1 MTTTTANLPQT
12 LTSFTAPTTAIVA
25 DCSGVRAGLP
35 PQTPAAAH
43 GRRHIRSSRPERV
56 HLRLVAWLALLL
68 SAGAQA
74 QVGPDAEGLLI
85 RSAGG
90 DWRESVAL
98 ETSVDFDI
106 RGLLARVTVS
116 QRYVNDSGEWLEGR
130 YLLPLPGDAAVDTLR
145 LHVGD
150 RVIEGEIQE
159 KEQAQATYQQAAASG
174 QTASLVEQRRD
185 NLFSTAVA
193 NIGPGQSVEIEIG
206 YWQSVQF
213 VDNAFSVA
221 LPMTLTPRYQA
232 EGNADFAEVD
242 APIVG
247 AEAAPTAIDLGEAFE
262 PSISLFVDLDAGVP
276 LASVTS
282 PTHAIRVE
290 SQEGNRYTV
299 ELADLVESADRDF
312 ELRWTPRASNVP
324 QQAVFTQSVD
334 GEHYAL
340 VMLVPPTLAV
350 EPVAREL
357 ILVVDNSGSMHGE
370 SMSQAIAALDRAL
383 SRLRPGD
390 RFNVVRFDHTTEA
403 VFEQS
408 VPADT
413 GNVARA
419 RQFVQRLTA
428 DGGTELGPALTLA
441 FGSPPVPGYLR
452 QVVLITDA
460 AVGNEQQLLQQIDT
474 TRGDARLFAVG
485 IGSAPNDHFLRRAVE
500 LGRGSQVIV
509 RDTAEVDARTDTL
522 LARLDQPALR
532 DLSVD
537 WAQNAETY
545 PPRLPDLYLGE
556 PLQVV
561 SKLSALSGEV
571 QVRGQSRH
579 QVWQQRASL
588 ATALPGD
595 GVARLWA
602 RSKVTALEDELRDGA
617 DPEVVRSQVLDIA
630 LRHHLVTRYTSLVAV
645 DKTPARPDDADLASA
660 TFANATPAGS
670 LGYAQGATS
679 ARTQLA
685 LAIALAFLALLALG
699 RRQQRSIE

>member
-1 MTTTTANLPQT
+1 MTALPQT
-12 LTSFTAPTTAIVA
+12 LDSSAATTAMTVA
-25 DCSGVRAGLP
+25 VSPGVRAGIP

-43 GRRHIRSSRPERV
+43 GRRLIRSARPERV
-56 HLRLVAWLALLL
+56 HLRLVAWLTLLL
-68 SAGAQA
+68 SVGAQA
-74 QVGPDAEGLLI
+74 QGGPDAEGLLI

-90 DWRESVAL
+90 DWRESMAL
-98 ETSVDFDI
+98 ETHVDFDI
-106 RGLLARVTVS
+106 RGLLARVTVN

-145 LHVGD
+145 LRVGD
-150 RVIEGEIQE
+150 RLIEGEIQE
-159 KEQAQATYQQAAASG
+159 KEQAQAIYQQAAQSG
-174 QTASLVEQRRD
+174 QVASLVEQRRD

-206 YWQSVQF
+206 YWQSVSF

-232 EGNADFAEVD
+232 EGNADFAALDE
-242 APIVG
+242 PLVG
-247 AEAAPTAIDLGEAFE
+247 PQATPSAIDLGEAFE
-262 PSISLFVDLDAGVP
+262 PTVSLFVDLDAGVP

-282 PTHAIRVE
+282 PSHAIRVE
-290 SQEGNRYTV
+290 PQEGNRYTV
-299 ELADLVESADRDF
+299 ELAELVESADRDF

-357 ILVVDNSGSMHGE
+357 ILVIDNSGSMHGE
-370 SMSQAIAALDRAL
+370 SMTQAIAALDRAL

-390 RFNVVRFDHTTEA
+390 RFNVVRFDHTTES
-403 VFEQS
+403 VFERS
-408 VPADT
+408 VPADASH
-413 GNVARA
+413 VAQA
-419 RQFVQRLTA
+419 RRFVQGLSA

-441 FGSPPVPGYLR
+441 FGSAPVPGYLR

-460 AVGNEQQLLQQIDT
+460 AVGGEQALLRQIDT

-485 IGSAPNDHFLRRAVE
+485 IGSAPNEHFLRRAVE

-509 RDTAEVDARTDTL
+509 RDTGEVDARTDTL

-537 WAQNAETY
+537 WAQTAETY

-561 SKLSALSGEV
+561 SKLSALTGEV
-571 QVRGQSRH
+571 QVLGQSRH
-579 QVWQQRASL
+579 QVWQQRAALTS
-588 ATALPGD
+588 ALPGD

-602 RSKVTALEDELRDGA
+602 RAKVTALEDQLRDGA
-617 DPEVVRSQVLDIA
+617 DAEVIRSQVLDIA

-645 DKTPARPDDADLASA
+645 DKTPVRPADVDLASA
-660 TFANATPAGS
+660 AFANATPTGS
-670 LGYAQGATS
+670 LHYANGSTS
-679 ARTQLA
+679 ARMQLA
-685 LAIALAFLALLALG
+685 LAIVLAFLALLALG
-699 RRQQRSIE
+699 RRKRVDQ